1 MIQELIAPRI
11 ELLQEQIDN
20 LQQSGFYTESEM
32 DSLSS
37 PLRAELD
44 LLKDYLLFE
53 FLTIAELQKLQT
65 RIHHAIITK
74 REPSPFM
81 KLKAD
86 GLAIA
91 KDFLSPKANHYGM
104 SDQEY
109 ADAKYKHNMFFNPIK
124 ALELEVVDAEILT
137 PNHQEV

>member
-1 MIQELIAPRI
+1 MTQELIAPRI

-32 DSLSS
+32 DRLAS

-74 REPSPFM
+74 REPSAFM

-91 KDFLSPKANHYGM
+91 KNFLTPTPNNYGM

-109 ADAKYKHNMFFNPIK
+109 EEARVKHNAFFNPIK